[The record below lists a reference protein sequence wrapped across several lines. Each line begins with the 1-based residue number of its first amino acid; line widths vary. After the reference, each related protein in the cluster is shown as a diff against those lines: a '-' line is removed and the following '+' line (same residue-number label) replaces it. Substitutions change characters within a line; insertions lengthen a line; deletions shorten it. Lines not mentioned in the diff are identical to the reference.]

1 MVQLNKSYV
10 VGALAI
16 LSLVGGIG
24 IVVSEK
30 ALRLELQATAD
41 TYEELFG
48 TAFGS
53 KNDRV
58 TTGTDQT
65 FTCNAVL
72 NDWEAWVTHTAA
84 NGNFDATG
92 KITTDDTK
100 IKGRCRAL
108 QSMVGVPVLI
118 GLSAMYAIRKNTEDS
133 YNMLSYIAMLI
144 GVWAT
149 VVLGIT
155 ATDVPTDAKEGLV
168 YKLGLP
174 TSGPSTAYYS
184 IILVGQYGIF
194 VLLNPYLR
202 MAWEK
207 MSATEETTG
216 NGMVI

>member
-30 ALRLELQATAD
+30 ALRLELIATSP
-41 TYEELFG
+41 TYVELFG

-58 TTGTDQT
+58 STTDKT

-72 NDWEAWVTHTAA
+72 NDWNAWV
-84 NGNFDATG
+84 DEATKG
-92 KITTDDTK
+92 SQYDVNPITTDQTQ

-118 GLSAMYAIRKNTEDS
+118 GLSAMYAIRNNTEDS
-133 YNMLSYIAMLI
+133 YNMLSYVAMLI

-149 VVLGIT
+149 IVLGIT
-155 ATDVPTDAKEGLV
+155 ATDVPTDAKEGKDF
-168 YKLGLP
+168 KLGLP
-174 TSGPSTAYYS
+174 TSGPSTAYYA

-194 VLLNPYLR
+194 VLLNPYLK

-207 MSATEETTG
+207 MSATEGTTG